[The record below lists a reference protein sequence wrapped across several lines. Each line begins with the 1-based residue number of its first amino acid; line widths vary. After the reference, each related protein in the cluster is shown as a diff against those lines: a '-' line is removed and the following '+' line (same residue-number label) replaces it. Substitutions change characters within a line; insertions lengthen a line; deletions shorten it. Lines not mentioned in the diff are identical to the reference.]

1 MQIRA
6 VALMLCL
13 LFAGAFAFGQV
24 GNGTITGTITDPAG
38 AVVAGAA
45 VEAKNTET
53 GVVYRGV
60 STNSGNYSIADLP
73 VGTYAVTVT
82 VKGFKTYT
90 HTNLLLNATQT
101 IRENVALQVGAA
113 SESVTVTA
121 EASLL
126 HTESAELSHNVTID
140 TLDSLPMIGTGTVN
154 AGTSGYR
161 NPYNT
166 LLTLPGVSGYS
177 SSGTFVM
184 NGLPA
189 VSLTE
194 TMRIGRPGRYLPP
207 LRNVRLYAD
216 GPAQRGL
223 GSGNRVSDQQL
234 RSRIRKRG
242 SGGH

>member
-1 MQIRA
+1 MQTRV
-6 VALMLCL
+6 VALTLVL
-13 LFAGAFAFGQV
+13 LFTGLWAFGQV

-60 STNSGNYSIADLP
+60 STNSGDYAIADLP

-140 TLDSLPMIGTGTVN
+140 TLDSLPMI
-154 AGTSGYR
+154 
-161 NPYNT
+161 
-166 LLTLPGVSGYS
+166 
-177 SSGTFVM
+177 
-184 NGLPA
+184 
-189 VSLTE
+189 
-194 TMRIGRPGRYLPP
+194 
-207 LRNVRLYAD
+207 
-216 GPAQRGL
+216 
-223 GSGNRVSDQQL
+223 
-234 RSRIRKRG
+234 
-242 SGGH
+242 